1 MCFGAIIIIDV
12 VCAYSSIRWR
22 NNISMRDVSFAVQ
35 SGYIV
40 KCMGGWWS
48 VMMESKSH
56 KRIIHRVATY
66 GLSYTNR
73 YILLKFNFHLPIA
86 K

>member
-12 VCAYSSIRWR
+12 VCAYSSIRWH

-40 KCMGGWWS
+40 KCMGVVDGDDGEQ
-48 VMMESKSH
+48 ESQKNYSSCCY
-56 KRIIHRVATY
+56 VWFELY
-66 GLSYTNR
+66 
-73 YILLKFNFHLPIA
+73 
-86 K
+86 